1 MTVRKNWTIRSD
13 KDANYTTQ
21 LLPSGLDI
29 ESFSNL
35 PGNDNVQPVSVEINR
50 VTVLSDQN
58 LNWDVMLFRNNTSQP
73 NADADLDAMVHWVS
87 FTDGDAVQVTD
98 TADVYRYSL
107 SELNL
112 KYTPDN
118 RVFHVGL
125 VNRSAASKNPGAS
138 GEVVI
143 ELQGTFE

>member
-1 MTVRKNWTIRSD
+1 MTVTQNWTVRSD
-13 KDANYTTQ
+13 KDTSYTTQ
-21 LLPSGLDI
+21 IVASGIDI

-58 LNWDVMLFRNNTSQP
+58 LSWDVMLFRNNTSQP
-73 NADADLDAMVHWVS
+73 NADLDLDAMVHWVS
-87 FTDGDAVQVTD
+87 FANTDAVQVTD
-98 TADVYRYSL
+98 TADKFRYSL

-112 KYTPDN
+112 KYNPDD

-125 VNRSAASKNPGAS
+125 INRDTAAKNPGAS

-143 ELQGTFE
+143 ELQGTF